1 MIVLDLQAGGA
12 VVSGETALSSVE
24 NGLVDGAA
32 IAASYTP
39 HDLPINGGLIPSL
52 AFLHGD
58 SRVLSAA
65 VADLVLLN
73 CSECLEEVK
82 NHNMVVFG
90 PFATARYDL
99 ACRNEVKTAADL
111 RGLRV
116 RVPGE
121 AWSHMAVAMGMTPAS
136 MSGNELYEALQ
147 RGTVDCNFTTVDLL
161 QTMSLGEVSPHI
173 TQMPAGNLF
182 SPLLMTLNLDLW
194 RGFDPETQDAF
205 IAASPAAVAGQA
217 YSFRD
222 AAQAVL
228 ENAAELGYSVTMP
241 AAETSAALDE
251 VIQRTFDETIAQ
263 AEENGISNAQQIAAT
278 LVSLVEKWD
287 AILAETEDTEEAFA
301 AVLGEEIYSQFPRD
315 VFH

>member
-1 MIVLDLQAGGA
+1 
-12 VVSGETALSSVE
+12 
-24 NGLVDGAA
+24 
-32 IAASYTP
+32 
-39 HDLPINGGLIPSL
+39 
-52 AFLHGD
+52 
-58 SRVLSAA
+58 
-65 VADLVLLN
+65 
-73 CSECLEEVK
+73 
-82 NHNMVVFG
+82 
-90 PFATARYDL
+90 
-99 ACRNEVKTAADL
+99 
-111 RGLRV
+111 
-116 RVPGE
+116 
-121 AWSHMAVAMGMTPAS
+121 
-136 MSGNELYEALQ
+136 
-147 RGTVDCNFTTVDLL
+147 
-161 QTMSLGEVSPHI
+161 
-173 TQMPAGNLF
+173 MPAGNLF